1 MKNKQV
7 LNINQMRHLQELG
20 LDTSNAS
27 MLYCDLYDEEYI
39 LVESKHRFDK
49 EENAILLEG
58 VRNSVIYCKKVTP
71 AYTLQDV
78 LDALPIQIEIPLHPE
93 WGKFELRIKRM
104 VFNTGKVMHV
114 VVYEESD
121 YINWFVLQSHEEL
134 IDAAYEMLCWVIEQ
148 GYVETNKNE

>member
-7 LNINQMRHLQELG
+7 LNINQMQHLQELG

-39 LVESKHRFDK
+39 LVESKRRFDK

-78 LDALPIQIEIPLHPE
+78 LDALPKYYHIANNGWTKLSIRVHTTKEWEIGYVYTDELSKYAFGCRIL
-93 WGKFELRIKRM
+93 GK
-104 VFNTGKVMHV
+104 
-114 VVYEESD
+114 
-121 YINWFVLQSHEEL
+121 EL
-134 IDAAYEMLCWVIEQ
+134 IDAAYELFCWCVEW
-148 GYVETNKNE
+148 GFVETNKNE

>member
-1 MKNKQV
+1 MSKQCLDV
-7 LNINQMRHLQELG
+7 HQMQHLQELG

-27 MLYCDLYDEEYI
+27 MCWLKTPNGRDLTFNDEWINLEESI
-39 LVESKHRFDK
+39 LDPV
-49 EENAILLEG
+49 L
-58 VRNSVIYCKKVTP
+58 

-93 WGKFELRIKRM
+93 CGKFEIRIKRM
-104 VFNTGKVMHV
+104 VFNTGKVMHS
-114 VVYEESD
+114 VVYERSD